1 MVRIGDMKVITHIKK
16 GFIRYLSVIAIVL
29 LAACSLP
36 EVTPPVET
44 TVATEP
50 SFVITSTEIP
60 SPTIPPVPLPVEIS
74 GKNAASLTM
83 VNRAPVN
90 TAQQLKWAKDSL
102 SLAVATQMTDAS
114 GNQLFG
120 VSVLAVPELTP
131 TSIMSTQD
139 GRVADLSS
147 DGKLAALVSLD
158 MTTISLVDL
167 TSANLVVLTIS
178 PEFLVGNATFSPDGA
193 ALAVVDLDGK
203 EDAAGNPV
211 WYVELHSTV
220 DGRLLNTLEGF
231 VTASPVFSAGFS
243 QSPQWIV
250 WQARATLQ
258 LQEIVNG
265 SLSPTLDHQDFVTAY
280 AMTRDG
286 SMLASNVS
294 TASVELAPAVT
305 LWDASG
311 GNVLRTFEL
320 TEPALCLDFSPNG
333 TLLAM
338 GVGSALQIWDVTSGA
353 MLVSLDGHAGQIT
366 ALAFSADSK
375 YIATVG
381 NDNQLFLWQVSE

>member
-1 MVRIGDMKVITHIKK
+1 MKVITHIKK

-50 SFVITSTEIP
+50 SFVLTSTEIP

-74 GKNAASLTM
+74 SKNAASLTM

-90 TAQQLKWAKDSL
+90 TAQQLKWAKNSL

-167 TSANLVVLTIS
+167 TSANTVVLTIS

-193 ALAVVDLDGK
+193 VLAVVDWDGK

-211 WYVELHSTV
+211 WYVELHSTT

-258 LQEIVNG
+258 LQEIMNG

-294 TASVELAPAVT
+294 TASVEPAPAVT

-381 NDNQLFLWQVSE
+381 NDNQLFLWQVSK

>member
-1 MVRIGDMKVITHIKK
+1 MKVITHIKK

-50 SFVITSTEIP
+50 SFVLTSTEIP

-74 GKNAASLTM
+74 SKNAASLTM

-90 TAQQLKWAKDSL
+90 TAQQLKWAKNSL

-167 TSANLVVLTIS
+167 TSANTVVLTIS

-193 ALAVVDLDGK
+193 VLAVVDLDGK

-211 WYVELHSTV
+211 WYVELHSTT

-294 TASVELAPAVT
+294 TASVEPAPAVT

>member
-1 MVRIGDMKVITHIKK
+1 MKVITHIKK

>member
-1 MVRIGDMKVITHIKK
+1 MKVITHIKK

-50 SFVITSTEIP
+50 SFVLTSTEIP

-74 GKNAASLTM
+74 SKNAASLTM

-131 TSIMSTQD
+131 TSIMSKQD

-167 TSANLVVLTIS
+167 TSANSVVLTIS

-294 TASVELAPAVT
+294 TASVEPVPAVT

>member
-1 MVRIGDMKVITHIKK
+1 MKVITHIKK

-50 SFVITSTEIP
+50 SFVLTSTEIP

-74 GKNAASLTM
+74 SKNAASLTM

-147 DGKLAALVSLD
+147 EGKLAALVSLD

-167 TSANLVVLTIS
+167 TSANSVVLTIS

-294 TASVELAPAVT
+294 TASVEPVPAVT

>member
-1 MVRIGDMKVITHIKK
+1 MKVITHIKK

-50 SFVITSTEIP
+50 SFVLTSTEIP

-74 GKNAASLTM
+74 SKNAASLTM

-167 TSANLVVLTIS
+167 TSANSVVLTIS

-294 TASVELAPAVT
+294 TASVEPVPAVT

>member
-1 MVRIGDMKVITHIKK
+1 MKDITKIKK
-16 GFIRYLSVIAIVL
+16 RFIRYLSLASIVL

-44 TVATEP
+44 TVPTEP
-50 SFVITSTEIP
+50 SFIVTNTESP
-60 SPTIPPVPLPVEIS
+60 SPTVPAFPAPVEITDN
-74 GKNAASLTM
+74 NAASLTM

-90 TAQQLKWAKDSL
+90 TAQQIKWANDSL
-102 SLAVATQMTDAS
+102 SLAVSTQNTDAS

-120 VSVLAVPELTP
+120 VSVLSVPELTP

-139 GRVADLSS
+139 GRVADISS
-147 DGKLAALVSLD
+147 NGKLAALVSLD
-158 MTTISLVDL
+158 MTSISLVDL
-167 TSANLVVLTIS
+167 AAANAVVLTIS
-178 PEFLVGNATFSPDGA
+178 PDYLVSNATFSPDGTT
-193 ALAVVDLDGK
+193 LAVTIIDEWKVVL
-203 EDAAGNPV
+203 
-211 WYVELHSTV
+211 YSTV
-220 DGRLLNTLEGF
+220 DGSLINTLTGF
-231 VTASPVFSAGFS
+231 ETAAPIYNAGFT

-250 WQARATLQ
+250 WHARATLQ

-265 SLSPTLDHQDFVTAY
+265 NFGPTLDHQDFVTAY

-294 TASVELAPAVT
+294 TAGIDPAPAVT
-305 LWDASG
+305 LWDAAG

-320 TEPALCLDFSPNG
+320 TEPALCIDFSPNG

-338 GVGSALQIWDVTSGA
+338 GVGSALQIWDVTRGS
-353 MLVSLDGHAGQIT
+353 MLASLDGHAGQIT
-366 ALAFSADSK
+366 ALAFSTDGK
-375 YIATVG
+375 ILATIG